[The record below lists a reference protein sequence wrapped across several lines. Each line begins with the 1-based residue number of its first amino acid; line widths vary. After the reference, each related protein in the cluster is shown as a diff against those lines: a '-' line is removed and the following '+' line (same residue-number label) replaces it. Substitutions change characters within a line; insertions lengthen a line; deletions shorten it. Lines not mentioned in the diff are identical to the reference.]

1 MAELE
6 EEEEE
11 VGCYTVKKEAQM
23 FMTIWRSCLEFAES
37 CSYFSVR

>member
-11 VGCYTVKKEAQM
+11 DDQAGCYTAKKGTDMYHHSVNM
-23 FMTIWRSCLEFAES
+23 FMTIWRSCS
-37 CSYFSVR
+37 